1 MSNSGRSAA
10 PPRIPSN
17 SARQSRGAPRG
28 PPPSIDI
35 RETYAMSGAK
45 NPRARAAVSG
55 DRSGRP
61 RLDKRAWQD
70 IRRACHL
77 RSEGEVHSVEVHGVR
92 ITFRKV
98 PGNVPQESSGSLHKK
113 NTPESMS
120 ER

>member
-1 MSNSGRSAA
+1 
-10 PPRIPSN
+10 
-17 SARQSRGAPRG
+17 
-28 PPPSIDI
+28 
-35 RETYAMSGAK
+35 MSGAK